1 MNSSNNF
8 LKMEINL
15 KYKYFEIQKVSNTDA
30 SDFDLLKT
38 RRRIRDRRAALRYHA
53 KDLNSIKPCLFEN
66 MINIYFHPEI
76 SLLIELLD
84 SLPKYDRKFHLLLQ
98 RIFSMKVKEQFPKGD
113 IHSELMSTFIRD
125 AVMRKQMEN
134 MNLQGEKETPMEQH

>member
-1 MNSSNNF
+1 
-8 LKMEINL
+8 MEINL

-84 SLPKYDRKFHLLLQ
+84 SLPKYDH
-98 RIFSMKVKEQFPKGD
+98 
-113 IHSELMSTFIRD
+113 
-125 AVMRKQMEN
+125 
-134 MNLQGEKETPMEQH
+134 